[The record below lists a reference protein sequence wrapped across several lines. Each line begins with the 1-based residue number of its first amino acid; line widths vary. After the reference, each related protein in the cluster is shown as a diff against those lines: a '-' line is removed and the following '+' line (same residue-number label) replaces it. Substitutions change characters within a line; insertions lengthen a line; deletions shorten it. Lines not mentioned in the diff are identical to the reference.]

1 MIQHAWDKSLQA
13 ALRRSSTA
21 RAVIDSAPR
30 VLVHIASLAAL
41 GAAFGACVVPQ
52 TRYDEALSAAR
63 VEQAAH
69 RHTGERLY
77 AIEQQLMA
85 AEAALRERAQ
95 KLQSQDELI
104 AAAQLD
110 ARVADKER
118 QSATDLVE
126 QLRGELAR
134 VGDHLG
140 VFAGQKAQLTA
151 DLEAAVGRA
160 ERLAAAERL
169 ITATRDL
176 SLLLAE
182 PITTGEI
189 ELIVRDGRPLLMLDS
204 AALIGESQPSEL
216 GGRVLTA
223 AGRIAELN
231 RDVRFEIA
239 EQDPPEGSDRA
250 ARLRRLSEAL
260 TARGVAP
267 ERIIMKLP
275 DSPASSPTPSPSPSN
290 GQSTSA
296 EPRITI
302 ALDVK

>member
-1 MIQHAWDKSLQA
+1 MIQDAWDKRLHA
-13 ALRRSSTA
+13 ALHRSSTA
-21 RAVIDSAPR
+21 RAVIDTAPR

-41 GAAFGACVVPQ
+41 GVVFGACVVPQ
-52 TRYDEALSAAR
+52 TRYEEALSAAR

-85 AEAALRERAQ
+85 AEAALRERTQ
-95 KLQSQDELI
+95 KLQGQDELI

-118 QSATDLVE
+118 ESATDLVE

-151 DLEAAVGRA
+151 ELEAAVARA

-182 PITTGEI
+182 PITAGEL
-189 ELIVRDGRPLLMLDS
+189 ELIVRDGRPLLMLAS
-204 AALIGESQPSEL
+204 AGLLGEGQPSEL

-223 AGRIAELN
+223 AARIAELN

-260 TARGVAP
+260 TARGVAS
-267 ERIIMKLP
+267 EQIIMNLP
-275 DSPASSPTPSPSPSN
+275 DSAASSQTPSPSS
-290 GQSTSA
+290 GQPTSA
-296 EPRITI
+296 EPRIAI